1 MPAWHG
7 SQRAF
12 NSDIRFEACFEFN
25 NPTLDPLFTMPNIE
39 LQSIEIFNENEFTSQ
54 LKSKP
59 DQLLNILKQTNQ
71 SGQEALKQ
79 AFEASADTLEIV
91 NTRAAFIDQLLIHAF
106 NHHFTGCE
114 QAIALIA
121 VGGYGRGELHPASDI
136 DLMLLLKE
144 TETPDSKEKLEQF
157 LTLLWDSKL
166 DIGHSVRTLE
176 ECINEATKDI
186 TVVTNLMESR
196 LLTGDETL
204 FNDMMQATGP
214 EHIWNSKDFFRAKL
228 DEQTRRHRKFGDT
241 AYNLEPNIKE
251 NPGGLRDLQMIGWVA
266 KRHFGT
272 RILRELAG
280 HNFLTQAELEALI
293 ECQTYLWKIRIHLHF
308 LTGKHEDRMLFD
320 LQRQLAA
327 SFGYED
333 GENNLAIEQFMQKYY
348 RTVLELE
355 RLNELLLQ
363 LFRQE
368 ILYADELEEPV
379 VINRRFHVI
388 NDYIAAR
395 QENVFIEHPSSLL
408 EIFLIMELH
417 PEIRGV
423 HAQTIRLIRE
433 HKHLI
438 DNKFRTSQTAKQLFI
453 DIITQTR
460 GVTHELR
467 RMNRYG
473 ILAAYIPAF
482 EQIVGRMQYD
492 LFHAYTVD
500 QHTLFVVRNMRR
512 LSVPNFAH
520 ENPLASGI
528 FHHLKKPE
536 LLYLAGLFHDIAK
549 GRGGNHAD
557 LGAIDAEEFCLNHG
571 QSAKDS
577 KFVGWLVKKH
587 LLMSMVAQRKDISD
601 PEVIFAF
608 ANEMGSLAHLD
619 NLYLLTMCDIR
630 ATNPKQWNSWKDN
643 LLSELYHKA
652 AAAIKTGLNNPIQRE
667 IVCHE
672 TRTSASRLLAKH
684 GVVSEELNELW
695 MPFSDNYFI
704 NHTPDEINWHS
715 LILLDKGQQ
724 SPKINTRFNQRE
736 EAEIFIYSEENE
748 KLFVTIATTLE
759 QLGLNIADAKISVTK
774 NNFSINS
781 FKVLEED
788 GSSPTEKYR
797 MTEIADKLKSRLVNN
812 DDETTH
818 TGHRTSRNFK
828 TFSVETKI
836 RFEQLVGNDI
846 TVLTIISGDR
856 PGLLASIAQA
866 FAECEILIH
875 HAKIATAGEKALDSF
890 YITDKNHNPLLDDS
904 SMEKLKLTLLKH
916 LS

>member
-1 MPAWHG
+1 MA
-7 SQRAF
+7 
-12 NSDIRFEACFEFN
+12 
-25 NPTLDPLFTMPNIE
+25 NIA
-39 LQSIEIFNENEFTSQ
+39 LQSFNIFNENDFSSQ
-54 LKSKP
+54 LKSQP
-59 DQLLNILKQTNQ
+59 DQLLNLLKQTIQ
-71 SGQEALKQ
+71 SGQKAIKQ
-79 AFEASADTLEIV
+79 AFEAGASTLDIV
-91 NTRAAFIDQLLIHAF
+91 NARANFIDQVLIQVF
-106 NHHFTGCE
+106 NIYFADCD
-114 QAIALIA
+114 QDLALIA

-136 DLMLLLKE
+136 DFLLLLKE
-144 TETPDSKEKLEQF
+144 EETPHTKEKLEQF
-157 LTLLWDSKL
+157 LMLLWDSKL
-166 DIGHSVRTLE
+166 DIGHSVRTLD
-176 ECINEATKDI
+176 ECIEQATNDI

-196 LLTGDETL
+196 LLTGDESL
-204 FNDMMQATGP
+204 FEDMVEATGP
-214 EHIWNSKDFFRAKL
+214 EHIWNSKDFFKAKL
-228 DEQTRRHRKFGDT
+228 DEQTQRHRKFGDT

-272 RILRELAG
+272 RIFRELAE
-280 HNFLTQAELEALI
+280 HNFLTRVELEALI
-293 ECQTYLWKIRIHLHF
+293 ECKTFLWEIRTHLHY

-320 LQRQLAA
+320 LQRQLAK
-327 SFGYED
+327 SFGYKD

-368 ILYADELEEPV
+368 IIYADTLEEPV
-379 VINRRFHVI
+379 VINRRFHIV

-395 QENVFIEHPSSLL
+395 HENVFIENPSSLL

-423 HAQTIRLIRE
+423 QAHTIRLVRE
-433 HKHLI
+433 HTHLI
-438 DNKFRTSQTAKQLFI
+438 DDTFRASKSAKQLFI

-482 EQIVGRMQYD
+482 QQIVGRMQYD

-520 ENPLASGI
+520 EHPLASGI
-528 FHHLKKPE
+528 FHHLEKPE

-549 GRGGNHAD
+549 GRGGNHAN
-557 LGAIDAEEFCLNHG
+557 LGAVDAEEFCLSHG
-571 QSAKDS
+571 RSDEDS

-608 ANEMGSLAHLD
+608 ANEVGNLTHLD

-643 LLSELYHKA
+643 LLSDLYHKA
-652 AAAIKTGLNNPIQRE
+652 ASAIRAGLDNPIRRE
-667 IVCHE
+667 IISHE
-672 TRTSASRLLAKH
+672 TRTSASRMLLKR

-695 MPFSDNYFI
+695 AHFPDDYFI
-704 NHTPDEINWHS
+704 NHRPDEINWHS
-715 LILLDKGQQ
+715 MTLLDSEQTL
-724 SPKINTRFNQRE
+724 PKVNTRINQRG

-748 KLFVTIATTLE
+748 QLFANIASTLE
-759 QLGLNIADAKISVTK
+759 QLCLNIADAKINITNDNFAI
-774 NNFSINS
+774 NN
-781 FKVLEED
+781 FKVLEK
-788 GSSPTEKYR
+788 GGGSPTEAYR
-797 MTEIADKLKSRLVNN
+797 MSAITDKLKSRLQQNFN
-812 DDETTH
+812 DIGDNSSSNRLLS
-818 TGHRTSRNFK
+818 RTQKN
-828 TFSVETKI
+828 FSVDTKI
-836 RFEQLVGNDI
+836 RFDQLVGSDI
-846 TVLTIISGDR
+846 TVLNIVTGDR
-856 PGLLASIAQA
+856 PGLLASIARA
-866 FAECEILIH
+866 FAKCEIHIH
-875 HAKIATAGEKALDSF
+875 HAKISTAGEKAIDSF

-904 SMEKLKLTLLKH
+904 SMESLKSTILEYLN
-916 LS
+916 

>member
-1 MPAWHG
+1 MA
-7 SQRAF
+7 
-12 NSDIRFEACFEFN
+12 
-25 NPTLDPLFTMPNIE
+25 NIE
-39 LQSIEIFNENEFTSQ
+39 LQSFEIFNENDFTSQ

-59 DQLLNILKQTNQ
+59 DQLLILLKQTIQ
-71 SGQEALKQ
+71 SGQDAIKEAFDKG
-79 AFEASADTLEIV
+79 AGTLEIV
-91 NTRAAFIDQLLIHAF
+91 NTRAAFIDQVLIQAF
-106 NHHFTGCE
+106 NAHFTGCE
-114 QAIALIA
+114 QPVALIA

-136 DLMLLLKE
+136 DLMLLLKDK
-144 TETPDSKEKLEQF
+144 ETPDTKLKIEQF
-157 LTLLWDSKL
+157 IMLLWDSKL
-166 DIGHSVRTLE
+166 DIGHSVRTLD
-176 ECINEATKDI
+176 ECIEEATKDI

-196 LLTGDETL
+196 LLVGDESL
-204 FNDMMQATGP
+204 FNEMTEATGP
-214 EHIWNSKDFFRAKL
+214 EHIWNSKDFFKAKL
-228 DEQTRRHRKFGDT
+228 DEQTQRHRKFGDT

-272 RILRELAG
+272 PILRELAD
-280 HNFLTQAELEALI
+280 HNFISQSELENLI
-293 ECQTYLWKIRIHLHF
+293 ECKHFLWQIRTHLHF
-308 LTGKHEDRMLFD
+308 ITGKHEDRMLFD
-320 LQRQLAA
+320 LQRQLAN

-368 ILYADELEEPV
+368 ILYTDEQNEPV
-379 VINRRFHVI
+379 DINRRFYVI

-395 QENVFIEHPSSLL
+395 HENVFIENPSSLL

-423 HAQTIRLIRE
+423 QAHTIRLIRE
-433 HKHLI
+433 HSHLI
-438 DNKFRTSQTAKQLFI
+438 DDKFRASKAAKQLFM
-453 DIITQTR
+453 DIITSTR

-512 LSVPNFAH
+512 LSVPSFAH
-520 ENPLASGI
+520 EHPLASGI
-528 FHHLKKPE
+528 FHHLDKPE

-557 LGAIDAEEFCLNHG
+557 IGAVDAEEFCLNHDC
-571 QSAKDS
+571 SAEDS
-577 KFVGWLVKKH
+577 EFVGWLVKKH

-608 ANEMGSLAHLD
+608 AKEMGSLQHLD

-652 AAAIKTGLNNPIQRE
+652 AAAIRAGLNSPIQRD

-672 TRTSASRLLAKH
+672 TRTSASRLLTKQ

-704 NHTPDEINWHS
+704 NHTPDEIYWHS
-715 LILLDKGQQ
+715 LILLDKEQQ
-724 SPKINTRFNQRE
+724 LPKINARINQRE

-748 KLFVTIATTLE
+748 NLFAAIATTLE
-759 QLGLNIADAKISVTK
+759 QLGLNIADAKISVTR
-774 NNFSINS
+774 NNFAINS
-781 FKVLEED
+781 FKVLED
-788 GSSPTEKYR
+788 NGCSPTEQYR
-797 MTEIADKLKSRLVNN
+797 MTEIIDKLKSRLAQ
-812 DDETTH
+812 DDEKVPSNQRLS
-818 TGHRTSRNFK
+818 RTQKN
-828 TFSVETKI
+828 FSVETKI
-836 RFEQLVGNDI
+836 RFDQLVGKDI
-846 TVLTIISGDR
+846 TVLTITSSDR
-856 PGLLASIAQA
+856 PGLLANIARA
-866 FAECEILIH
+866 FAECNIHIH
-875 HAKIATAGEKALDSF
+875 HAKIATAGEKVLDSF

-904 SMEKLKLTLLKH
+904 SMEKLKSTLLKH
-916 LS
+916 LN

>member
-1 MPAWHG
+1 MA
-7 SQRAF
+7 
-12 NSDIRFEACFEFN
+12 NV
-25 NPTLDPLFTMPNIE
+25 E
-39 LQSIEIFNENEFTSQ
+39 LQSFELFNEHDFNKQ
-54 LKSKP
+54 LESNP
-59 DQLLNILKQTNQ
+59 EQLLSLLKQTIQ
-71 SGQEALKQ
+71 KGQQALKQ
-79 AFEASADTLEIV
+79 AFEADADTLALV
-91 NTRAAFIDQLLIHAF
+91 NTRASFIDQLLINVF
-106 NHHFTGCE
+106 NYHFTDCD
-114 QAIALIA
+114 QSIALIA

-136 DLMLLLKE
+136 DLMFLLKE
-144 TETPDSKEKLEQF
+144 AENPATKEKLEQF
-157 LTLLWDSKL
+157 LMLLWDSKL
-166 DIGHSVRTLE
+166 DIGHSVRTLT
-176 ECINEATKDI
+176 ECIEEATKDI
-186 TVVTNLMESR
+186 TVVTNIMESR
-196 LLTGDETL
+196 LLTGDPVL

-214 EHIWNSKDFFRAKL
+214 EQIWNSKDFFKAKL
-228 DEQTRRHRKFGDT
+228 DEQTQRHRKFGGT

-272 RILRELAG
+272 RILSELAG
-280 HNFLTQAELEALI
+280 HNFLTQIELETLI

-308 LTGKHEDRMLFD
+308 LAGKHEDRMLFD
-320 LQRQLAA
+320 LQRQLAE
-327 SFGYED
+327 SFGYTD

-368 ILYADELEEPV
+368 ILYADKQEEPV

-395 QENVFIEHPSSLL
+395 HDNAFIEHPSSLL

-433 HKHLI
+433 HAHLI
-438 DNKFRTSQTAKQLFI
+438 DDKFRATQTAKQLFI
-453 DIITQTR
+453 DIITQSR

-512 LSVPNFAH
+512 LSVPNLAH
-520 ENPLASGI
+520 EHPLASGI
-528 FHHLKKPE
+528 FHHLEKPE

-571 QSAKDS
+571 QSAEDS
-577 KFVGWLVKKH
+577 EFVGWLVKKH

-652 AAAIKTGLNNPIQRE
+652 AAAIKAGLDNPIQKE

-672 TRTSASRLLAKH
+672 SRTSASRLLAKH

-704 NHTPDEINWHS
+704 NHTPDEISWHS
-715 LILLDKGQQ
+715 LILLDKQQ
-724 SPKINTRFNQRE
+724 QLPKINARINQRD

-748 KLFVTIATTLE
+748 KLFASIVTTLE
-759 QLGLNIADAKISVTK
+759 QLGLNIADAKISVTR

-781 FKVLEED
+781 FKVLEEN
-788 GSSPTEKYR
+788 GSSPTEEYR
-797 MTEIADKLKSRLVNN
+797 ITEITDKLKSRLSEK
-812 DDETTH
+812 DDETKLKAQ
-818 TGHRTSRNFK
+818 RTSRTYKN
-828 TFSVETKI
+828 FSVETKI
-836 RFEQLVGNDI
+836 RFEQLVGKDI

-866 FAECEILIH
+866 FAECEIRIH

-890 YITDKNHNPLLDDS
+890 YITDKNHSPLLDDS
-904 SMEKLKLTLLKH
+904 SMETLKSTLLKH

>member
-1 MPAWHG
+1 MT
-7 SQRAF
+7 
-12 NSDIRFEACFEFN
+12 NI
-25 NPTLDPLFTMPNIE
+25 TLR
-39 LQSIEIFNENEFTSQ
+39 SIEIFNVKSFNNQ
-54 LKSKP
+54 LESKP
-59 DQLLNILKQTNQ
+59 DQLLSLLKETIQ
-71 SGQEALKQ
+71 SGQEAIKQ
-79 AFEASADTLEIV
+79 AFEAGASTLEIV
-91 NTRAAFIDQLLIHAF
+91 HTRASFIDQILIQAF
-106 NHHFTGCE
+106 NVHFSDCN
-114 QAIALIA
+114 QSVALIA

-144 TETPDSKEKLEQF
+144 KESPETKEKLEQF
-157 LTLLWDSKL
+157 LMLLWDSKL
-166 DIGHSVRTLE
+166 DIGHSVRTLT
-176 ECINEATKDI
+176 ECIDEATKDI

-196 LLTGDETL
+196 LLTGDESL
-204 FNDMMQATGP
+204 FNDMVDATGP
-214 EHIWNSKDFFRAKL
+214 DKIWNSKDFFKAKL
-228 DEQTRRHRKFGDT
+228 DEQTQRHRKFGDT

-272 RILRELAG
+272 RISHELAD
-280 HNFLTQAELEALI
+280 HSFLSQTELSTLN
-293 ECQTYLWKIRIHLHF
+293 ECQTYLWKIRIHLHY

-320 LQRQLAA
+320 LQRQLA
-327 SFGYED
+327 SDFGYED
-333 GENNLAIEQFMQKYY
+333 GDNNLAIEQFMQKYY

-368 ILYADELEEPV
+368 ILYTDEQEEPV
-379 VINRRFHVI
+379 VINLRFHVI

-395 QENVFIEHPSSLL
+395 NEDIFIDHPSSLL

-438 DNKFRTSQTAKQLFI
+438 DEKFRASQTAKQLFI

-482 EQIVGRMQYD
+482 NQIVGRMQYD

-520 ENPLASGI
+520 EQPLASGI
-528 FHHLKKPE
+528 FHHLEKPE

-549 GRGGNHAD
+549 GRGGNHAE
-557 LGAIDAEEFCLNHG
+557 LGAVDAEEFCLNHG
-571 QSAKDS
+571 QSEEDS

-630 ATNPKQWNSWKDN
+630 ATNPKQWNSWKAN
-643 LLSELYHKA
+643 LLAELYHKA
-652 AAAIKTGLNNPIQRE
+652 AAAIKAGLDNPIRRE
-667 IVCHE
+667 FVSQE
-672 TRTSASRLLAKH
+672 TRTSATRLLAKL

-695 MPFSDNYFI
+695 TPFPDDYFI
-704 NHTPDEINWHS
+704 NHTPYEVSWHS
-715 LILLDKGQQ
+715 QILLDPEQ
-724 SPKINTRFNQRE
+724 SLPKIKSRITSRG
-736 EAEIFIYSEENE
+736 EAEIFIYSEEND
-748 KLFVTIATTLE
+748 KSFAIIASTLE
-759 QLGLNIADAKISVTK
+759 QLGLNIADAKINITDD
-774 NNFSINS
+774 NFAINS
-781 FKVLEED
+781 FKVLED
-788 GSSPTEKYR
+788 NGSSPTEQYR
-797 MTEIADKLKSRLVNN
+797 MVEITDKLMSRLTNP
-812 DDETTH
+812 DDIINPSNRLPS
-818 TGHRTSRNFK
+818 RTQKN
-828 TFSVETKI
+828 FSVETKI
-836 RFEQLVGNDI
+836 RFDQLVGNDI
-846 TVLTIISGDR
+846 TVLNIVASDR
-856 PGLLASIAQA
+856 HGLLANIAKA
-866 FAECEILIH
+866 FAECEIHIH
-875 HAKIATAGEKALDSF
+875 HAKIATAGEKALDNF
-890 YITDKNHNPLLDDS
+890 YITDKNHNPLLDDQS
-904 SMEKLKLTLLKH
+904 LEKLKSTLLKY
-916 LS
+916 LN

>member
-1 MPAWHG
+1 M
-7 SQRAF
+7 
-12 NSDIRFEACFEFN
+12 
-25 NPTLDPLFTMPNIE
+25 TNIT
-39 LQSIEIFNENEFTSQ
+39 LQSISIFNQSDFANQ
-54 LKSKP
+54 LKSQP
-59 DQLLNILKQTNQ
+59 DQLLSLLKKTIQTGEQ
-71 SGQEALKQ
+71 AIKQ
-79 AFEASADTLEIV
+79 AFEAGAGTLDIV
-91 NTRAAFIDQLLIHAF
+91 STRAHFIDQVLIHVF
-106 NHHFTGCE
+106 NQQFADCD
-114 QAIALIA
+114 QPIALIA

-136 DLMLLLKE
+136 DLMLLLQE
-144 TETPDSKEKLEQF
+144 AESPQTKEKLEQF
-157 LTLLWDSKL
+157 VMLLWDSKL
-166 DIGHSVRTLE
+166 DIGHSVRTLD
-176 ECINEATKDI
+176 ECIDEATKDI

-196 LLTGDETL
+196 LLSGDQVL
-204 FNDMMQATGP
+204 FNAMQEATGP
-214 EHIWNSKDFFRAKL
+214 DNIWDSKDFFKAKL
-228 DEQTRRHRKFGDT
+228 DEQTQRHRKFGGT

-272 RILRELAG
+272 RILHELADR
-280 HNFLTQAELEALI
+280 NFLSQAELSMLN

-308 LTGKHEDRMLFD
+308 ITGKHEDRMLFD
-320 LQRQLAA
+320 LQRQLAE

-368 ILYADELEEPV
+368 ILYADGQNEPV

-388 NDYIAAR
+388 NNYIAAIH
-395 QENVFIEHPSSLL
+395 ENIFIEHPSALL

-433 HKHLI
+433 HRHLI
-438 DNKFRTSQTAKQLFI
+438 DDTFRASQTAKQFFI
-453 DIITQTR
+453 DIITQPR

-512 LSVPNFAH
+512 LSVAAFAH
-520 ENPLASGI
+520 EHPLASGI
-528 FHHLKKPE
+528 FHHLQNPE

-549 GRGGNHAD
+549 GRGGNHAQ

-571 QSAKDS
+571 RSAEDS
-577 KFVGWLVKKH
+577 EFVGWLVKKH

-601 PEVIFAF
+601 PEVIYAF
-608 ANEMGSLAHLD
+608 ANEMGSLNHLD

-652 AAAIKTGLNNPIQRE
+652 AAAINAGLDNPIQRE
-667 IVCHE
+667 IISHE
-672 TRTSASRLLAKH
+672 TRTSASRMLAKL

-695 MPFSDNYFI
+695 QPFPDDYFI
-704 NHTPDEINWHS
+704 NHTPDEISWHS
-715 LILLDKGQQ
+715 RILLDSKQAL
-724 SPKINTRFNQRE
+724 PKISARISQRE
-736 EAEIFIYSEENE
+736 EAEIFIYNE
-748 KLFVTIATTLE
+748 ANDKAFAIIAFTLE
-759 QLGLNIADAKISVTK
+759 QLSLNIADAKINLTDD
-774 NNFSINS
+774 NFAISS

-788 GSSPTEKYR
+788 GSSPNQQFR
-797 MTEIADKLKSRLVNN
+797 MMEITDKLQSRLAADNEN
-812 DDETTH
+812 DTISPSNRLLS
-818 TGHRTSRNFK
+818 RTQKN
-828 TFSVETKI
+828 FSVDTQI

-846 TVLTIISGDR
+846 TVLTIVTTDR
-856 PGLLASIAQA
+856 HGLLASIAQA
-866 FAECEILIH
+866 FAECEIHIH

-890 YITDKNHNPLLDDS
+890 YITDKDHNPLLDDK
-904 SMEKLKLTLLKH
+904 SMEKLKTTLLQH
-916 LS
+916 LN